1 MLFGGGEPGT
11 PDGLGGSAEFPTEV
25 FGVCSELV
33 AGGYDPLELHA
44 GGVRTLLTAFPGHY
58 RLVEAG
64 LGVVVADPG
73 CLLGLAHP
81 PASLFLRHTLT
92 RSRPGLFGYP
102 RMVPVAGFFAL
113 LGRATGRLRR
123 PSGGGLTLLRPH
135 RATPRPH
142 RRLTRGFAAKVWP
155 H

>member
-1 MLFGGGEPGT
+1 MFESLDSAVLFGGGEPGT
-11 PDGLGGSAEFPTEV
+11 PDGLGGAAECPTEV

-33 AGGYDPLELHA
+33 AGGYDPVGLHA
-44 GGVRTLLTAFPGHY
+44 GGVRTLLAAFPGHY
-58 RLVEAG
+58 RFVEAG

-81 PASLFLRHTLT
+81 PAALFRRTFG

-113 LGRATGRLRR
+113 VRGQLAGCGGRLEGVGRR
-123 PSGGGLTLLRPH
+123 RGHTE
-135 RATPRPH
+135 ATS
-142 RRLTRGFAAKVWP
+142 RG
-155 H
+155 